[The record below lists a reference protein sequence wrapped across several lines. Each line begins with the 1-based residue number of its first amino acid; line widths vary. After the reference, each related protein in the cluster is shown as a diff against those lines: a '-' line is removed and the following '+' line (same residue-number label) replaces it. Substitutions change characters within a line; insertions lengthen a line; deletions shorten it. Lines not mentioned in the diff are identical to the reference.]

1 MAFLRGAGKRGAGS
15 SFMGLRIGGRGKS
28 AFNRVKANIVDK
40 RNKKYTEQTGRT
52 PYLGAKGT
60 ALGPS
65 GES

>member
-1 MAFLRGAGKRGAGS
+1 MAFLRGVGKKGAGS
-15 SFMGLRIGGRGKS
+15 SFMGLRTGGRGKS
-28 AFNRVKANIVDK
+28 GLNRLKASIVDK